1 MKGCQVQKN
10 DDHYPVHLVRRLG
23 KTAPAS
29 ITAAGNL
36 DILKTPGIGLICSIQ
51 CPGSIIIQTFD
62 VIRRLRDEK
71 IVLIGGFH
79 SPMEREC
86 LDILLRGSQ
95 PVILCPAKS
104 LRNLR
109 MGKAAQKALA
119 EGRLLVLSFFG
130 DEVRRATSFEALL
143 RNDMVAALAEAILVP
158 HAVKNGK
165 AWTAIRRA
173 LENGQKILT
182 FEDEAN
188 TDLVASGAR
197 AYRNNHID
205 DIVDDI
211 RLTCSANGR
220 IFRTARLTSS
230 VT

>member
-1 MKGCQVQKN
+1 MIGCQIKKN
-10 DDHYPVHLVRRLG
+10 DDHYPVQLARRLG
-23 KTAPAS
+23 NLAPGS

-36 DILKTPGIGLICSIQ
+36 DILKHPGIGLICSIQ
-51 CPGSIIIQTFD
+51 CPGSIIIKTFD

-71 IVLIGGFH
+71 IVMIGGFH

-109 MGKAAQKALA
+109 MGKAARKALA

-143 RNDMVAALAEAILVP
+143 RNDMVAALAEAIFVP

-165 AWTAIRRA
+165 AWIAIRRA
-173 LENGQKILT
+173 LENGQKIMT

-188 TDLVASGAR
+188 TDLIASGAK
-197 AYRNNHID
+197 AYQNNQID
-205 DIVDDI
+205 DLADDI
-211 RLTCSANGR
+211 RSF
-220 IFRTARLTSS
+220 FRH
-230 VT
+230 